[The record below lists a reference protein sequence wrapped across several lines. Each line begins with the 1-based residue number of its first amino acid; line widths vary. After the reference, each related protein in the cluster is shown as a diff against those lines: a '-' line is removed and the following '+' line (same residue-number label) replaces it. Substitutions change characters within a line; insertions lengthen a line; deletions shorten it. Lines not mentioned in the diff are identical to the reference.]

1 MPLFLKYPD
10 FVKPNPEAANVLQI
24 FKVTNSSG
32 HNIRFTVSAKIQL
45 KHYFRMMLDN
55 NII

>member
-45 KHYFRMMLDN
+45 KHNFRMMLDN

>member
-1 MPLFLKYPD
+1 MPLFKKKPD

-32 HNIRFTVSAKIQL
+32 NNIRCTVSAKIQL
-45 KHYFRMMLDN
+45 KHNFWIMLDN
-55 NII
+55 NFI